1 MDGVFSFSPL
11 VHVVVIPPGSPGG
24 VARHIKEEEHMAK
37 GRKAFGG
44 YAISF
49 KGCKDSVEKVFGATP
64 IGPSV
69 MTKKLWAYVKRK
81 RLGKR

>member
-1 MDGVFSFSPL
+1 
-11 VHVVVIPPGSPGG
+11 
-24 VARHIKEEEHMAK
+24 MAK
-37 GRKAFGG
+37 RKAFGG
-44 YAISF
+44 YHISF
-49 KGCKDSVEKVFGATP
+49 KGCKDSVEKVFGSGP

>member
-1 MDGVFSFSPL
+1 
-11 VHVVVIPPGSPGG
+11 
-24 VARHIKEEEHMAK
+24 MAK

-49 KGCKDSVEKVFGATP
+49 KGCKDTMEHVFGSAP

-69 MTKKLWAYVKRK
+69 MTKKIWAYVKRK

>member
-1 MDGVFSFSPL
+1 
-11 VHVVVIPPGSPGG
+11 
-24 VARHIKEEEHMAK
+24 MAK

-49 KGCKDSVEKVFGATP
+49 KGCKDTVEKVFGSGP

-69 MTKKLWAYVKRK
+69 MTKKIWAYVKRK